1 MADMAAFLLHAGQR
15 RRVPN
20 EWDCCAMPAAWAM
33 ECGWPDPMKYWRGAY
48 STEEMGLAFIKDAG
62 GLVALFDCGMASAGI
77 PRVDGEPME
86 GDIGVLSV
94 GEHQAGAVFTGKR
107 WAMVAD
113 RGLAVASIDPACVLA
128 LWRVAHG

>member
-1 MADMAAFLLHAGQR
+1 MADLAAFLLDAGQR
-15 RRVPN
+15 RRIPN
-20 EWDCCAMPAAWAM
+20 EWDCCAFPAAWAM
-33 ECGWPDPMKYWRGAY
+33 ANGWSDPMKYWRGAY

-77 PRVDGEPME
+77 PRVTGGPLP

-113 RGLAVASIDPACVLA
+113 RGLAFASIDPACVLA